1 MGMTRREFVGVG
13 AAFAA
18 VGPYAAFAKP
28 GSRPLMRLGM
38 IADVHLETGENGKGV
53 QNCLCYEPALRY
65 FDARKA
71 DGVVVAGDITDFG
84 TGAALRQIAEIW
96 FKVFPGNRR
105 SDGKPIVPLFIY
117 GDHDMGGYMH
127 TNYRKWAE
135 SVCIVPGELDEII
148 SDGDN
153 AARLWKECFHEE
165 WAPIQVK
172 ECCGYKFVLA
182 HHPLHTKESD
192 HGNTIPGLADFMA
205 KQGLGSKKPFFF
217 VQHRIFKDTLLCKG
231 CGWESGK
238 TTAVL
243 RNYPNAIA
251 LCGHGHMNAAD
262 DLCIWQGEFTAMQI
276 PSLNFCCT
284 RPGRENGYN
293 NLDKDA
299 IMPKAY
305 ITKSWQGMFG
315 TMYADR
321 FVVERRDFLN
331 GMPLGPDWVVPLPS
345 PDGSLRTDVRAK
357 RAVAPQFAPGAAISL
372 SERTVVNK
380 AKKSTGAVVVSFPV
394 AHETAKTPRAFDYAV
409 TAEKDGVVL
418 REKYVFSK
426 GQFWADKLDA
436 KSVECAFARSGLP
449 DDWRTTVRFSVVPR
463 DSFGNLGRSI
473 AWKA

>member
-1 MGMTRREFVGVG
+1 MTRKEFLAVS

-18 VGPYAAFAKP
+18 VGPHAAFAKP
-28 GSRPLMRLGM
+28 VARPLMRLGM

-65 FDARKA
+65 FDERKA

-84 TGAALRQIAEIW
+84 TGAALRQIAETW

-105 SDGKPIVPLFIY
+105 SDGKQIVPLFIY

-127 TNYRKWAE
+127 KSYRKWAE
-135 SVCIVPGELDEII
+135 SACTVPGELDEII

-153 AARLWKECFHEE
+153 AARLWKECFHED

-172 ECCGYKFVLA
+172 ECCGFKFVLA

-192 HGNTIPGLADFMA
+192 NGNSIPGLAGFMA
-205 KQGLGSKKPFFF
+205 KQGLDPKKPFFF
-217 VQHRIFKDTLLCKG
+217 VQHRVFKNTVLGEG

-238 TTAVL
+238 TTGVL
-243 RNYPNAIA
+243 RKYPNAIA
-251 LCGHGHMNAAD
+251 LCGHGHINAVD
-262 DLCIWQGEFTAMQI
+262 DLCLWQNEFTAMQI
-276 PSLNFCCT
+276 PSLNLCCT

-293 NLDKDA
+293 SSDKDA

-331 GMPLGPDWVVPLPS
+331 GLPLGPDWVVPLPS
-345 PDGSLRTDVRAK
+345 PDGSLRTDVRTK
-357 RAVAPQFAPGAAISL
+357 RAVAPQFAKGAAISL
-372 SERTVVNK
+372 SETTVVNR
-380 AKKSTGAVVVSFPV
+380 ARKSTDAVVVSFPV
-394 AHETAKTPRAFDYAV
+394 AHATAKTPRAFDYVV
-409 TAEKDGVVL
+409 TAKKGGAVLKEKF
-418 REKYVFSK
+418 VFPK
-426 GQFWADKLDA
+426 GQFWADEKDV
-436 KSVECAFARSGLP
+436 KPVECALAKSDLP
-449 DDWRTTVRFSVVPR
+449 EDWRTAVKFEVAPR
-463 DSFGNLGRSI
+463 DAFGNCGR
-473 AWKA
+473 WLVVGG

>member
-1 MGMTRREFVGVG
+1 MTRREFVGAG

-18 VGPYAAFAKP
+18 VGPYAALASP
-28 GSRPLMRLGM
+28 GFRPLMRLGM

-65 FDARKA
+65 FDKRKA

-127 TNYRKWAE
+127 KSYRKWAE
-135 SVCIVPGELDEII
+135 SACTVPGELDEII

-165 WAPIQVK
+165 WSPIQVK
-172 ECCGYKFVLA
+172 ECRGYKFVLA
-182 HHPLHTKESD
+182 HHPRHTAESD
-192 HGNTIPGLADFMA
+192 NGNSIPGLAEFLAGQNLDPT
-205 KQGLGSKKPFFF
+205 KPFFF
-217 VQHRIFKDTLLCKG
+217 VQHRMFKDTVLVPN
-231 CGWESGK
+231 CGWENGK

-243 RNYPNAIA
+243 KNYPNAIA
-251 LCGHGHMNAAD
+251 VCGHGHNNAAD
-262 DLCIWQGEFTAMQI
+262 ELCLWQNEFTAMQI

-293 NLDKDA
+293 NADADA

-315 TMYADR
+315 TMYSDK

-331 GMPLGPDWVVPLPS
+331 GMPLGHDWVIPLPS
-345 PDGSLRTDVRAK
+345 PDGSLRYEVRAK
-357 RAVAPQFAPGAAISL
+357 RSIPPLFAKDAKVSV
-372 SERTVVNK
+372 SEETVENK
-380 AKKSTGAVVVSFPV
+380 AKESTDAVIVSFPV
-394 AHETAKTPRAFDYAV
+394 AHATARTPRAFDYAV
-409 TAEKDGVVL
+409 TAKKGGKVIKEKF
-418 REKYVFSK
+418 VFSK
-426 GQFWADKLDA
+426 GQFWADGKDTQPVA
-436 KSVECAFARSGLP
+436 CAFAKSDLP
-449 DDWRTTVRFSVVPR
+449 DDWRTTVKFSVAPR
-463 DSFGNLGRSI
+463 DSFGKRGREISSLS
-473 AWKA
+473 